1 MGECHV
7 PMPVKGKDNF
17 SPMRPSC
24 PVCRATLDLKL
35 LESFG
40 SRRISNDGK
49 LYYCN
54 NPMCAPDEEEQKHRL
69 LPF

>member
-1 MGECHV
+1 MDEYRAH
-7 PMPVKGKDNF
+7 MPVKGKDNF
-17 SPMRPSC
+17 SLMLPSC
-24 PVCRATLDLKL
+24 PLCGATLDLKL

-40 SRRISNDGK
+40 SRRISNDGR

>member
-1 MGECHV
+1 MQENHA
-7 PMPVKGKDNF
+7 PMSRKGKDNF
-17 SPMRPSC
+17 SPMLPSC
-24 PVCRATLDLKL
+24 PICRAILDLKR

-54 NPMCAPDEEEQKHRL
+54 NPMCAPDEEEQKYRL

>member
-1 MGECHV
+1 MDEYRVH
-7 PMPVKGKDNF
+7 MPTKGKDNF
-17 SPMRPSC
+17 SLMLPSC
-24 PVCRATLDLKL
+24 PLCGATLDIKL

-40 SRRISNDGK
+40 SRRISNDGG

>member
-1 MGECHV
+1 VH
-7 PMPVKGKDNF
+7 MPIKGKDNF
-17 SPMRPSC
+17 SLMLPSC
-24 PVCRATLDLKL
+24 SLCGATLDIKL

-40 SRRISNDGK
+40 SSRRISNDGR